1 MPSVQIDFA
10 EGRTIE
16 QKREL
21 VQKVTQAICEAAK
34 CSPES
39 VEITIRDLPLHNFA
53 VGGKLLSDK

>member
-1 MPSVQIDFA
+1 MPSIQIDFA

-21 VQKVTQAICEAAK
+21 VKQVTKVVSEIANADPK
-34 CSPES
+34 S

-53 VGGKLLSDK
+53 VGGKLLTDK